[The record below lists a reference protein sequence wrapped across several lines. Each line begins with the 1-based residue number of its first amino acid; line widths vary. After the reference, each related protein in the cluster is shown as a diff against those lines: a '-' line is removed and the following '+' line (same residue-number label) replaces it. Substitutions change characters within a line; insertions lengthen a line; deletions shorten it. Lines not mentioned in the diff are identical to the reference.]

1 MKTILHMPHVSL
13 EVPDEFYEGLLISKN
28 LFHKYNLEMTDLGID
43 ELFKGFDYIKVIP
56 KYSRLY
62 CDVERFRDDSKEIMS
77 KYGEGV
83 VYTHLYDGLVFH
95 NHNDEYKNKVLKY
108 YDEYHKNLDDITRK
122 VLEEDNTL
130 LILDC
135 HSFSDKMT
143 SHFFEAPFPDI
154 CIGIEERYY
163 DQDILDIIINKI
175 KELGYSYRI
184 NYPYKGSLVPNC
196 VINKEVHGRVISIM
210 LEINKRIYLWDIN

>member
-1 MKTILHMPHVSL
+1 MKILMHMPHVSL
-13 EVPDEFYEGLLISKN
+13 DVPNEFYDGLLTSKH

-43 ELFKGFDYIKVIP
+43 ELFKEYDYIKVIP

-83 VYTHLYDGLVFH
+83 VYTKFYDGKLFH
-95 NHNDEYKNKVLKY
+95 NHDEIYKEKVLSY
-108 YDEYHKNLDDITRK
+108 YDEYHKNLDNITK
-122 VLEEDNTL
+122 ELLIEDDTL

-135 HSFSDKMT
+135 HSFSDKMA
-143 SHFFEAPFPDI
+143 SYFFNEPFPDI
-154 CIGIEERYY
+154 CIGIEEDYY
-163 DQDILDIIINKI
+163 DEDILNLIIERITK
-175 KELGYSYRI
+175 LGYTYKI

-196 VINKEVHGRVISIM
+196 VINKVVKGKIISIM
-210 LEINKRIYLWDIN
+210 LEINKRIYL

>member
-1 MKTILHMPHVSL
+1 MKILMHMPHVSL
-13 EVPDEFYEGLLISKN
+13 DVPNEFYDGLLTSKH

-43 ELFKGFDYIKVIP
+43 ELFKGYDYIKVIP

-83 VYTHLYDGLVFH
+83 VYTKFYDGKLFH
-95 NHNDEYKNKVLKY
+95 NHTEIYKEKVLSY
-108 YDEYHKNLDDITRK
+108 YDEYHKNLDNITK
-122 VLEEDNTL
+122 ELLKEDDTL

-135 HSFSDKMT
+135 HSFSDKMA
-143 SHFFEAPFPDI
+143 SYFFNEPFPDI
-154 CIGIEERYY
+154 CIGIEEDYY
-163 DQDILDIIINKI
+163 DEDILNLIIERITK
-175 KELGYSYRI
+175 LGYTYKI

-196 VINKEVHGRVISIM
+196 VINKVVKGKIISIM
-210 LEINKRIYLWDIN
+210 LEINKRIYL